1 MRSVGNFRVFSPQ
14 VSALRAKLAA
24 SEEALAAS
32 ARTREE
38 DLQRTAAFWI
48 SKVEDAEVAADSEL
62 TAEVAE
68 SGRRPSGAAS

>member
-1 MRSVGNFRVFSPQ
+1 M
-14 VSALRAKLAA
+14 SALRAKLAA